1 MNYDKGDRVKFL
13 NDIGGGI
20 ITEMKDYKTAMVM
33 TTDGFEMPVPV
44 AELILVEK
52 ASGAYPQGEKDN
64 RPPGEA
70 GSEEQKGLPDEPESG
85 RSTGIFFEDT
95 WQSID
100 SDALPAGDEGPDK
113 RIPERN
119 LLFAFVDTGVH
130 DQLDTW
136 LINDSSYNVLYSILM
151 KQDEVYSTLRA
162 GMIGADTKIFIRTFS
177 REDINAFVT
186 FRIQAIFFQKML
198 FNPPP
203 PSQKE
208 FSVDPAELYGT
219 GYIAANDFF
228 DEKAGIIPV
237 FSDPHER
244 EIGQMSRQE
253 VNRIISE
260 NRQSSPSG
268 KKENKKAIPGFEE
281 VDLHIEE
288 LVEDHSALSGREV
301 LDIQISRFTT
311 ALEGAIRGRTQRIV
325 FIHGI
330 GNGKLKFEIR
340 KTLDKKYPRLKY
352 QDASF
357 EEYGYGA
364 TMVIIRK

>member
-1 MNYDKGDRVKFL
+1 
-13 NDIGGGI
+13 
-20 ITEMKDYKTAMVM
+20 
-33 TTDGFEMPVPV
+33 V

-52 ASGAYPQGEKDN
+52 APGSYPQDDKVIS
-64 RPPGEA
+64 PSGEA
-70 GSEEQKGLPDEPESG
+70 GTDEQKGQLDEPEPG
-85 RSTGIFFEDT
+85 RSTGFFSEDPYR
-95 WQSID
+95 SVD
-100 SDALPAGDEGPDK
+100 SDALSADDESPD
-113 RIPERN
+113 RRTPERN

-130 DQLDTW
+130 DRLDTW
-136 LINDSSYNVLYSILM
+136 LINDSSYNVLYSLLM
-151 KQDEVYSTLRA
+151 KQDEMYSTLRA
-162 GMIGADTKIFIRTFS
+162 GMIEADTKIFIRTFS

-186 FRIQAIFFQKML
+186 FRIQAIFFQKRL
-198 FNPPP
+198 FNPPLP
-203 PSQKE
+203 AQKE

-219 GYIAANDFF
+219 GYIAGNDYF

-237 FSDPHER
+237 ISDPHDR
-244 EIGQMSRQE
+244 EIGQMSTQE
-253 VNRIISE
+253 ANRIISE
-260 NRQSSPSG
+260 NRQSSSPG
-268 KKENKKAIPGFEE
+268 KKDNKKADPRLEE

-301 LDIQISRFTT
+301 LDIQISRFIT

>member
-1 MNYDKGDRVKFL
+1 M
-13 NDIGGGI
+13 
-20 ITEMKDYKTAMVM
+20 
-33 TTDGFEMPVPV
+33 
-44 AELILVEK
+44 
-52 ASGAYPQGEKDN
+52 
-64 RPPGEA
+64 
-70 GSEEQKGLPDEPESG
+70 
-85 RSTGIFFEDT
+85 
-95 WQSID
+95 
-100 SDALPAGDEGPDK
+100 
-113 RIPERN
+113 
-119 LLFAFVDTGVH
+119 
-130 DQLDTW
+130 
-136 LINDSSYNVLYSILM
+136 
-151 KQDEVYSTLRA
+151 A
-162 GMIGADTKIFIRTFS
+162 GMIEADTKIFIRTFS

-186 FRIQAIFFQKML
+186 FRIQAIFFHKKI

-208 FSVDPAELYGT
+208 ISVDPAELYGT
-219 GYIAANDFF
+219 GFIAGNDFF

-244 EIGQMSRQE
+244 ETGQMSRQE

-260 NRQSSPSG
+260 NRQSSPG
-268 KKENKKAIPGFEE
+268 KKDNRKVIPGFEE

-301 LDIQISRFTT
+301 LDIQISRFIT

-340 KTLDKKYPRLKY
+340 KTLDNKYPRLKY